1 MLLEKPYGLMNLIE
15 SIYSHFS
22 NSLCQAENCNFKMQK
37 LAGKKA

>member
-15 SIYSHFS
+15 YSHFS
-22 NSLCQAENCNFKMQK
+22 SLCQAENCNFKMQM